1 MRHQR
6 NICSDSVGQMT
17 QIMKMM
23 KGPFADSACKYDQL
37 IQIYIAHYQ
46 CTNNT
51 AWTLENLIAEMLV
64 QLNLIDL
71 YLSSFYGG

>member
-6 NICSDSVGQMT
+6 NICRDSVGQMM

-23 KGPFADSACKYDQL
+23 TGPFADSACKYDQL

-51 AWTLENLIAEMLV
+51 A
-64 QLNLIDL
+64 
-71 YLSSFYGG
+71 